1 MIRRCGDVFPS
12 AAPRQFLLGLALAA
26 GVILAAPATLFPA
39 DRPDNADTPAQG
51 EAQHIEAQ
59 GHEASQE
66 AAPSAPAPDLAPDPA
81 PQPASKKSPPPIKF
95 SRKGLELSDSKG
107 NFTSRINWRLQSR
120 YSYPFDSD
128 PRTPGAFTKQG
139 GKDFDFRRARFKA
152 EGVVFRPWIEYS
164 IEHDLVNNRL
174 LTADVTIARFEGL
187 QFKFGQWKAN
197 YSRERVDSS
206 GKQQFAE
213 RSIVN
218 RVFTLDRQKG
228 AMVTGRLMKGTLGD
242 SRYYGGVFSG
252 TGRGISSRDER
263 GRSPLLVAR
272 YQWNFLKRDVEHSQS
287 DLAYHEKPA
296 ASLAFAAASN
306 RGRYTRFSSSGGG
319 QLEGFAAGDP
329 GQYSIRQYLEETA
342 LKYRGFSYQQEFHWK
357 RIIDHKNLRTTR
369 LRGSYAQAGYF
380 FHHLAPAI
388 PKQLETAFRYAFVDR
403 DTSAPDDL
411 LQEFTFAVN
420 WFFEGHSNKLTFDV
434 SRLRLNQTGEP
445 HLADTRYRAQ
455 WDITL

>member
-51 EAQHIEAQ
+51 EAQDIEAQ
-59 GHEASQE
+59 GNEASQE
-66 AAPSAPAPDLAPDPA
+66 AAPAAPAPDLAPDPA

-128 PRTPGAFTKQG
+128 PRTPDDFATQG

-152 EGVVFRPWIEYS
+152 EGAVFRPWIEYS
-164 IEHDLVNNRL
+164 MEHDLVNNRL

-357 RIIDHKNLRTTR
+357 RIIDNKNLRTTR